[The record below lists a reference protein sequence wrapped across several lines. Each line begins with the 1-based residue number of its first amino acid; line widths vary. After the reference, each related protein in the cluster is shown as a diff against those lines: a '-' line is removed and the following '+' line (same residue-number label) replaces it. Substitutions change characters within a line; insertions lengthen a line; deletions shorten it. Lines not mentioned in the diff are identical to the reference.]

1 MAEFKLAEIARHL
14 EARLVGDGQRVVTSL
29 GSLAS
34 ATSAQISHLSSTAY
48 RKYLAGTQAGA
59 VLLREED
66 LAACP
71 VDALIVANPYLAFAR
86 VSQLFSRPDHL
97 PSGIHPTAIIA
108 STAVIHPDAS
118 IGAGVVVGADS
129 LIGAGARIRP
139 GVFIGERCEI
149 SDNVE
154 LFARVVLYSDVRIGS
169 RSVVHAGAVLGG
181 DGFGFAP
188 DAAGRLHAIAQLG
201 GLTIGCDVSIGC
213 NTAIDRGAIDDTVI
227 EDGVKIDNLVQIGHN
242 CHIGAHSVL
251 CGFVGLAGSS
261 RIGKHCVL
269 AGGSGVGGD
278 QPVTLC
284 DQVTLTAGT
293 IVTSSIDKPGVY
305 SGLILH
311 NSNRRWKRN
320 ALHLQKLD
328 ELVTRVR
335 ELERQLAK
343 RSS

>member
-1 MAEFKLAEIARHL
+1 MAEFRLTELARHL
-14 EARLVGDGQRVVTSL
+14 NARLVGDGQRVVTSL

-34 ATSAQISHLSSTAY
+34 ATSVQISHLSSPTY
-48 RKYLAGTQAGA
+48 RKYLASTQAGA
-59 VLLREED
+59 VLLREGD
-66 LAACP
+66 LPHCP
-71 VDALIVANPYLAFAR
+71 VDALVVDNPYLAFAR
-86 VSQLFSRPDHL
+86 VSQLFALHDDL
-97 PSGIHPTAIIA
+97 PAGIHPTAIIA
-108 STAVIHPDAS
+108 SSASVHPTACV
-118 IGAGVVVGADS
+118 GAGVVIGADS
-129 LIGAGARIRP
+129 RIGADVRIHP
-139 GVFIGERCEI
+139 GTIIGERCVVAEA
-149 SDNVE
+149 VE
-154 LFARVVLYSDVRIGS
+154 LFARVVLYSDVRIGE
-169 RSVVHAGAVLGG
+169 RSVVHAGAILGG
-181 DGFGFAP
+181 DGFGYAP
-188 DAAGRLHAIAQLG
+188 DSAGRLHAIAQLG
-201 GLTIGCDVSIGC
+201 GLSIGNDVSIGC

-284 DQVTLTAGT
+284 DQVTLTAAT

-311 NSNRRWKRN
+311 NSSRRWKRN

-328 ELVTRVR
+328 ELVSRVR
-335 ELERQLAK
+335 ELERQLAN

>member
-1 MAEFKLAEIARHL
+1 MAEFRLADIALHL

-29 GSLAS
+29 GSLAT
-34 ATSAQISHLSSTAY
+34 ATASQLSHLSSPSY
-48 RKYLAGTQAGA
+48 RKFLTATRACA
-59 VLLREED
+59 VLLREDD
-66 LAACP
+66 LPDCP
-71 VDALIVANPYLAFAR
+71 VDALVVANPYLAFAR
-86 VSQLFSRPDHL
+86 ASQLFALPDDL
-97 PSGIHPTAIIA
+97 PSGRHPTAIVAA
-108 STAVIHPDAS
+108 SAEVHPTAC
-118 IGAGVVVGADS
+118 IGAGVIIGANS
-129 LIGAGARIRP
+129 TIGAGVRIHP
-139 GVFIGERCEI
+139 GVTIGERC
-149 SDNVE
+149 NVAQAVE
-154 LFARVVLYSDVRIGS
+154 LYARVVLYSDVRIGA
-169 RSVVHAGAVLGG
+169 RSIVHAGAILGG

-188 DAAGRLHAIAQLG
+188 DSAGRLHAIAQLG
-201 GLTIGCDVSIGC
+201 GLSIGEDVSVGC

-261 RIGKHCVL
+261 RIGRHCVL

-284 DQVTLTAGT
+284 DQVTLTAAT

-311 NSNRRWKRN
+311 NSSRRWKRN

-328 ELVTRVR
+328 ELVGRVR
-335 ELERQLAK
+335 ALERQLAK

>member
-1 MAEFKLAEIARHL
+1 MAEFRLADIALQL

-34 ATSAQISHLSSTAY
+34 AGPSQISHLSSPTY
-48 RKYLAGTQAGA
+48 RKYLATTHAGA
-59 VLLREED
+59 VLLREMD
-66 LAACP
+66 LPDCP
-71 VDALIVANPYLAFAR
+71 VDALVVANPYLAFAR
-86 VSQLFSRPDHL
+86 VSQLFVVPDDL
-97 PSGIHPTAIIA
+97 PAGRHPTATVAASADIHPTAC
-108 STAVIHPDAS
+108 
-118 IGAGVVVGADS
+118 IGAGVV
-129 LIGAGARIRP
+129 IGAHSRIGSGARIHP
-139 GVFIGERCEI
+139 GVIIGERCKIAEA
-149 SDNVE
+149 VE
-154 LFARVVLYSDVRIGS
+154 LFARVVLYSDVRIGA
-169 RSVVHAGAVLGG
+169 RSVVHAGAILGG

-188 DAAGRLHAIAQLG
+188 DTAGHLHAIAQLG
-201 GLTIGCDVSIGC
+201 GLSIGNDVSIGC
-213 NTAIDRGAIDDTVI
+213 NAAIDRGAIDDTVI

-284 DQVTLTAGT
+284 DQVTLTAAT

-311 NSNRRWKRN
+311 NSSRRWKRN

-328 ELVTRVR
+328 ELVGRVR

-343 RSS
+343 RST

>member
-1 MAEFKLAEIARHL
+1 MAEFKLAEIALRL

-29 GSLAS
+29 GSLAT
-34 ATSAQISHLSSTAY
+34 ATSAQISHLSNTTY

-66 LAACP
+66 LPQCP
-71 VDALIVANPYLAFAR
+71 VNALVVANPYLAFAR
-86 VSQLFSRPDHL
+86 VSQLFSQPDDL
-97 PSGIHPTAIIA
+97 PSGIHPTALVA
-108 STAVIHPDAS
+108 SSAEVHATAC
-118 IGAGVVVGADS
+118 IGAGVV
-129 LIGAGARIRP
+129 IGANSRIGPDVRLHA
-139 GVFIGERCEI
+139 GVIIGERCI
-149 SDNVE
+149 VADAVE
-154 LFARVVLYSDVRIGS
+154 LFARVVLYSDVRIGA

-181 DGFGFAP
+181 DGFGYAP
-188 DAAGRLHAIAQLG
+188 DAAGRLHPIAQLG
-201 GLTIGCDVSIGC
+201 GLTIGSDVSIGC

-278 QPVTLC
+278 LPVTIC
-284 DQVTLTAGT
+284 DQVTLTAAT
-293 IVTSSIDKPGVY
+293 IVTSSINEPGVY

-311 NSNRRWKRN
+311 NSSRRWKRN

-328 ELVTRVR
+328 ELVGRVR

-343 RSS
+343 RSA

>member
-1 MAEFKLAEIARHL
+1 MAELKLAEIALHL

-29 GSLAS
+29 GPWAT
-34 ATSAQISHLSSTAY
+34 ATSAQISHLSSKNY
-48 RKYLAGTQAGA
+48 RKFLADTHAGA
-59 VLLREED
+59 VVLREED
-66 LAACP
+66 LPDCP
-71 VDALIVANPYLAFAR
+71 VDALVVTNPYLAFAH
-86 VSQLFSRPDHL
+86 VSQLFARPDDL
-97 PSGIHPTAIIA
+97 PSGIHPTAIVA
-108 STAVIHPDAS
+108 STADVHPAAA
-118 IGAGVVVGADS
+118 IGAGVV
-129 LIGAGARIRP
+129 IGANSRIGEGARIHP
-139 GVFIGERCEI
+139 GVTIGERCVI
-149 SDNVE
+149 ADSVE
-154 LFARVVLYSDVRIGS
+154 LFARVVLYSDVRIGA

-181 DGFGFAP
+181 DGFGYAP
-188 DAAGRLHAIAQLG
+188 DAGGRLHAIAQLG
-201 GLTIGCDVSIGC
+201 GLTIGNDVSIGC

-278 QPVTLC
+278 LPVTIC
-284 DQVTLTAGT
+284 DQVTLTAAT
-293 IVTSSIDKPGVY
+293 IVTSSINEAGVY

-311 NSNRRWKRN
+311 NNSRRWKRN

-328 ELVTRVR
+328 ELVGRVR

-343 RSS
+343 RSP

>member
-1 MAEFKLAEIARHL
+1 MAEFKLAEIAQHL

-29 GSLAS
+29 GSLAT

-48 RKYLAGTQAGA
+48 RKYLAATQAGA

-66 LAACP
+66 LPDCP
-71 VDALIVANPYLAFAR
+71 VDALVVANPYLSFAR
-86 VSQLFSRPDHL
+86 VSQLFSRPDDL
-97 PSGIHPTAIIA
+97 PSGIHPTAIVA
-108 STAVIHPDAS
+108 SSADVHPTAA
-118 IGAGVVVGADS
+118 IGAGVVIGADS
-129 LIGAGARIRP
+129 RIGEGARVHP
-139 GVFIGERCEI
+139 GAIVGERCMVDEK
-149 SDNVE
+149 VE
-154 LFARVVLYSDVRIGS
+154 LFARVVLYSDVRIGA

-181 DGFGFAP
+181 DGFGYAP

-201 GLTIGCDVSIGC
+201 GLSIGCDVSIGC

-278 QPVTLC
+278 LPVTIC
-284 DQVTLTAGT
+284 DQVTLTAAT

-311 NSNRRWKRN
+311 NSSRRWKRN

-328 ELVTRVR
+328 ELVVRVR

-343 RSS
+343 HSP